1 MGKFGQKNVVSRNMN
16 DFMIGVMA
24 PSGFGKTTLMY
35 KTCDKLFGDSGYII
49 CDMGSENG
57 VAALDGVVAERV
69 PTWKKFKEIVDDVV
83 KNKDTDYPDL
93 KVLVLDTLDAAFE
106 IAEEFVVKA
115 WNAENMG
122 QQGFKP
128 ASSINSVEGGY
139 GRGLDRVIDTVKKE
153 FLRLEKVGVRVW
165 WTAHVKEK
173 DQTDLFTGNAYTTL
187 TANMSMKYFN
197 SIKNISH
204 IVSFGYFNRVIEKQ
218 EIGEANIVTKKK
230 KTRDAVLDE
239 TRRLKFRDSAMIAD
253 AKSRFSQIVDEINL
267 DVDEF
272 ITAITDAIHAE
283 GNGVAPVVTKT
294 VKTKPPVVVDAPV
307 IDDEPADD
315 ITLDDAPF
323 DMEDTADEPT
333 VDVDALCNDIRDAF
347 KAADAA
353 KKKEVKAVMTANGVT
368 KLDTS
373 LDVDVLQEIANV
385 LGL

>member
-1 MGKFGQKNVVSRNMN
+1 MAKFGKKNVVSKNMN

-69 PTWKKFKEIVDDVV
+69 PTWKKFKEMVDDIV
-83 KNKDTDYPDL
+83 KNKDSDYPDL

-106 IAEEFVVKA
+106 CAEEFVVKA

-122 QQGFKP
+122 QQGFKA

-139 GRGLDRVIDTVKKE
+139 GRGLDRVIDTVRKE
-153 FLRLEKVGVRVW
+153 FLRLDKVGVRVW

-204 IVSFGYFNRVIEKQ
+204 VVSFGYFNRVIEKQ
-218 EIGEANIVTKKK
+218 EIGEANVVTKKK

-253 AKSRFSQIVDEINL
+253 AKSRFSNIVDEINL

-272 ITAITDAIHAE
+272 ITAITDAINAE
-283 GNGVAPVVTKT
+283 SSVTATPVKPASAKPITFVENPVV
-294 VKTKPPVVVDAPV
+294 
-307 IDDEPADD
+307 DDEPVDD
-315 ITLDDAPF
+315 LTVDDVPF
-323 DMEDTADEPT
+323 DVEDPADEPAI
-333 VDVDALCNDIRDAF
+333 DVDALCNDIRDAF
-347 KAADAA
+347 KAAGAA
-353 KKKEVKAVMTANGVT
+353 KRGEVKAVMTANGVT
-368 KLDTS
+368 KLDSS